1 MVSSVR
7 NIEKALGSEEK
18 KVSDSESAN
27 IAIARKSI
35 IASRDIKKGEIFTE
49 DNLTTKRPGTG
60 VSPMKWLDVIGT
72 RAIRDFAEDELIE
85 I

>member
-35 IASRDIKKGEIFTE
+35 IASRDIKKGEILTE